1 VKIKITK
8 TVEVRQMWVQAE
20 VRYFE
25 DAYLNGEKCTDDTPF
40 PGRVGDKWEIR
51 IDTETGKIHNWPVNT
66 TAKTSFKVCDRCS
79 WQLWGDGKDPVVECQ
94 NQYVPDILSPNYESY
109 GDYICMEVDAEG
121 TIKGWDSSLLQST
134 ADEVY

>member
-1 VKIKITK
+1 
-8 TVEVRQMWVQAE
+8 VQAE

-25 DAYLNGEKCTDDTPF
+25 DAYLNGEKCTDSTPF
-40 PGRVGDKWEIR
+40 PGRVGNTWEIR
-51 IDTETGKIHNWPVNT
+51 IDTKTGKIQNWPVNT

-109 GDYICMEVDAEG
+109 GDYICMEIDTEG
-121 TIKGWDSSLLQST
+121 TIKGWDPSLLQST
-134 ADEVY
+134 ADGVY